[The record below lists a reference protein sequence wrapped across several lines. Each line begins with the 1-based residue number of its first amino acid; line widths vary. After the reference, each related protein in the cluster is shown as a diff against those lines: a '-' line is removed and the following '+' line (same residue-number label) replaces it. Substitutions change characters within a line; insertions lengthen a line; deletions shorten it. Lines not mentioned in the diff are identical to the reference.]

1 MIIDKNRQV
10 TSMST
15 QFQPLQIP
23 KLPIFKLKKIEAQ
36 HLLMKPSKG
45 KDVIAPTIEN
55 VKNESIHCLK
65 DQENEKKILARPQ
78 RLSKIN

>member
-1 MIIDKNRQV
+1 
-10 TSMST
+10 
-15 QFQPLQIP
+15 
-23 KLPIFKLKKIEAQ
+23 
-36 HLLMKPSKG
+36 MKPSKG
-45 KDVIAPTIEN
+45 NDVIGPTTEN